1 MASLVT
7 CHVSNLASSAHPYN
21 HLYDRKKSV
30 ATSTGYLDDQWEE
43 ERLRFF
49 TCGVFELHKHFH
61 SNHGSMP
68 AEDCL
73 EALMHELLC
82 RVSPTHDTLNLKVL

>member
-1 MASLVT
+1 MSSSSPTVT
-7 CHVSNLASSAHPYN
+7 HIIFLK
-21 HLYDRKKSV
+21 LLDTQK
-30 ATSTGYLDDQWEE
+30 ATNKGYLDDQWEE

-73 EALMHELLC
+73 EA
-82 RVSPTHDTLNLKVL
+82 